1 MVVTIISEQD
11 PFPLLQ
17 KDLEDYM
24 MTVNQL
30 HDRYHKSLAIHQFE
44 NQSDADTNAKDSAQ
58 SFNKLQF
65 YIKDIL
71 KDMNDAI
78 EMIDLYPERFN
89 ISQDEIAS
97 RKSFIDN
104 ISNTLSKFET
114 DFNRISAIST
124 SSNTSDSMSSLHT
137 HHMNNIDFST
147 VPLHYHS
154 EYKTSLSF
162 DDQLSK
168 QQDSLIH
175 QEDQLDSLSNTV
187 GNIRQHAYQIHSELQ
202 DQVILLNEMEDH
214 VDHVDNRFQ
223 NAYKKLQGFVIDS
236 KKSSGGRWIIVLVIL
251 LIITIV
257 ILIIV

>member
-1 MVVTIISEQD
+1 MISEQD

-17 KDLEDYM
+17 KDLEDCM
-24 MTVNQL
+24 ITANQL
-30 HDRYHKSLAIHQFE
+30 HDRYHKGLIIHSHG
-44 NQSDADTNAKDSAQ
+44 NQNDSDINLKDNAR
-58 SFNKLQF
+58 SFNKLQR
-65 YIKDIL
+65 YIKDVL
-71 KDMNDAI
+71 KDMNGAM

-89 ISQDEIAS
+89 ISQDEIIS

-104 ISNTLSKFET
+104 INNTLSKFEA
-114 DFNRISAIST
+114 DFNRISAISE
-124 SSNTSDSMSSLHT
+124 SPNISDLVSPLHT
-137 HHMNNIDFST
+137 HHMDNTDFST

-154 EYKTSLSF
+154 QDNTVLSF

-168 QQDSLIH
+168 QQDRLIH

-223 NAYKKLQGFVIDS
+223 STYKKLQGFVIDS

-251 LIITIV
+251 LITTIV